1 MDLMNHSKNIEE
13 KRLPVNMMEQDALF
27 TLCLNYMVLNY
38 MVEYE
43 DQLRDM
49 VEKQLVNHEF
59 EKYDVKVKLPKR
71 TVKNCY
77 PKKRLLSKKTKACR
91 AKRSSNRSR
100 THQHGERDWD
110 VQKTIEQDAFETM
123 RQEIEDEKDYMKHEI
138 EAENE
143 RVKSYNSRFNR
154 K

>member
-1 MDLMNHSKNIEE
+1 MNQSKNIEE

-27 TLCLNYMVLNY
+27 TLCLNY

-123 RQEIEDEKDYMKHEI
+123 RQEIEDEKDDMKHEI

>member
-1 MDLMNHSKNIEE
+1 MNQSKNIEE

-110 VQKTIEQDAFETM
+110 VQKTIEQDAFDTM

-143 RVKSYNSRFNR
+143 RVKSYNSRFNQ

>member
-1 MDLMNHSKNIEE
+1 MDLMNQSKNIEE
-13 KRLPVNMMEQDALF
+13 KRLPVNVMEQVAFF
-27 TLCLNYMVLNY
+27 TLCLNY

-49 VEKQLVNHEF
+49 EEKQLVYHEF

-77 PKKRLLSKKTKACR
+77 PKKRLSKKTKACR

-138 EAENE
+138 EDENE

>member
-1 MDLMNHSKNIEE
+1 MNQSKNIEE

-27 TLCLNYMVLNY
+27 TLCLNY